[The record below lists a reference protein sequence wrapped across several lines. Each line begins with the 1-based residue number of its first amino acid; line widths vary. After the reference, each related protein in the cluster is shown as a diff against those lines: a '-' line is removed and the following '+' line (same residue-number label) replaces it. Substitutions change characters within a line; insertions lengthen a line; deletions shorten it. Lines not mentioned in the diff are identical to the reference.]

1 MLSEAEIKA
10 RLEEGELTLGMLEER
25 KQSLLEA
32 SEEVKAISALENRS
46 EVNQPTPN
54 NTKPLKDFL
63 IPSILKLQELV
74 AGSSTPVNGLREI
87 RTRIQ

>member
-1 MLSEAEIKA
+1 MLGEAEIKA

-25 KQSLLEA
+25 KQSLLEVL
-32 SEEVKAISALENRS
+32 EEVKAISALENRS

-54 NTKPLKDFL
+54 NTKPLKNL
-63 IPSILKLQELV
+63 NIPKLQELV
-74 AGSSTPVNGLREI
+74 VGSSTPVNGLREM